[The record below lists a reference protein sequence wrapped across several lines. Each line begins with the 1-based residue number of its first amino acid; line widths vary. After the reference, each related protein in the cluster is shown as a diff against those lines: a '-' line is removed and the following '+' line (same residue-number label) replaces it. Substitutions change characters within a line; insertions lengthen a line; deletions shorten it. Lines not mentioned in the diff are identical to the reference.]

1 MCLKSEIFTFLCALI
16 NVSTLLTVFLGID
29 RYLHMNPDIRNR
41 QSRIKKIFKTPC
53 IYYLIGFLVTFLMA
67 YFAFAAFY
75 IHGNAFIDIASFF
88 LTSLV
93 TTAITITACLYT
105 KGYLRI
111 RNFTDSNPV
120 YCNSGGSS
128 ERPEYVRS
136 LYKTVMVLVCLVC
149 IHYLPL
155 SIISIVAAI
164 LKYSKISFDGN
175 LFAYFYEFAVL
186 LVYASWFTNS
196 FAILYFNKKAK
207 NWIIS
212 KLRLKHAVNQTTN
225 TDLDSDNMKNC
236 KIEIELKWLIQSVEH
251 SANQSIKKW
260 RTSCG
265 NWSFI
270 RNRRILKVDKK
281 YAGSKTILIV
291 MIDGHK
297 LKESH
302 ELLIF
307 EAISDRHRHKSI
319 NQSLYW
325 ATNQLSN

>member
-1 MCLKSEIFTFLCALI
+1 MVECYVLSFIQQFFPHRIPFASVVIAFSPIVVFSNLFLIASFIATRQVTQNTSNLIIFLISLCDLTSGVIFLPITANILLDINAKDVCLKSEIFTFLCALI

-236 KIEIELKWLIQSVEH
+236 KIEIELK
-251 SANQSIKKW
+251 
-260 RTSCG
+260 
-265 NWSFI
+265 
-270 RNRRILKVDKK
+270 
-281 YAGSKTILIV
+281 
-291 MIDGHK
+291 
-297 LKESH
+297 
-302 ELLIF
+302 
-307 EAISDRHRHKSI
+307 
-319 NQSLYW
+319 
-325 ATNQLSN
+325 